1 MLTVDAP
8 TITAIA
14 SVIALLVV
22 AGGGLYRL
30 GKLGNQVEQLQV
42 QVRDIREDMRDIRQ
56 EMRDTRQEMREEMSS
71 LRDEMREEMSSLR
84 DEMREEM
91 GALRDEMRRNHQQ
104 LLIALA
110 NHSHDEQGHAVFR
123 MPAGAEPAPA
133 P

>member
-56 EMRDTRQEMREEMSS
+56 
-71 LRDEMREEMSSLR
+71 EMREEMSSLR